1 MKLCVSSAIAA
12 TLVGMFSTANADILL
27 QDFTMGPSGWEVKTD
42 DVIPGGSSQ
51 GGLFPAGD
59 RTYFDG
65 IVTYQPFI
73 GGPGFVKIVSTKS
86 FPDISS
92 CAAIEV
98 TLNSV
103 IGYDGYYIAFGDTPP
118 TDNMPIPFEW
128 RAHVHVD
135 APGDNKYVIPFSEF
149 SNYWDFATGKVI
161 IPCSDDPSVCA
172 PPSVLSNIQFLE
184 IWAQG
189 VEGQFVT
196 DLFSIKAVGC

>member
-1 MKLCVSSAIAA
+1 MKLSVSSTIAA
-12 TLVGMFSTANADILL
+12 TLMGMFSAANADVLL
-27 QDFTMGPSGWEVKTD
+27 QNFPPGSGWEVKTD
-42 DVIPGGSSQ
+42 DVIPGGSSS
-51 GGLFPAGD
+51 GSLFPAGD
-59 RTYFDG
+59 RSYFDG
-65 IVTYQPFI
+65 FVQYQPFI

-128 RAHVHVD
+128 RA
-135 APGDNKYVIPFSEF
+135 AIPISGSGQNGYTIPLTEF
-149 SNYWDFATGKVI
+149 SSSWDFATGKI
-161 IPCSDDPSVCA
+161 ITPCSTDPSVCPTPA
-172 PPSVLSNIQFLE
+172 VLSNIQFIE
-184 IWAQG
+184 VWAQG